1 MLVTVSQMSLDVPQR
16 RQIRPAA
23 YRNTGYVTALSTAST
38 GVMRVMCVQHLLSM
52 VNNKFIP
59 LLFFCFNIIM
69 KAQYRYCSA
78 SLNRTK
84 TKKIFSQISIFV
96 VVHQGCLDNSL
107 CCFPHR

>member
-1 MLVTVSQMSLDVPQR
+1 MLVTVSQMSLDVLQR

-23 YRNTGYVTALSTAST
+23 YRSTGYVTALSTAST

-69 KAQYRYCSA
+69 KAQYRYFSA
-78 SLNRTK
+78 SLNR
-84 TKKIFSQISIFV
+84 KKKRKNIFPDQHYCGGASSMF
-96 VVHQGCLDNSL
+96 G
-107 CCFPHR
+107 